1 MDGSLDD
8 PLSKLGRAVTH
19 YHALRALHGGV
30 DHKRYAVTAERSST
44 GLEFSFRIGE
54 IKPLDPSWPLLLGD
68 AYHNLRTALDQLVYQ
83 LHVHHFKGV
92 LPANVE
98 TRSEF
103 PVMIKREPPD
113 SSVISKRGIC
123 RLSQRD
129 KKEIDLLQ
137 PYRGMGVSYP
147 PKRNIWG
154 LRSAVKDA
162 HLIDIIDKHRHLHPS
177 TFAIQA
183 VVRPTLDSSY
193 GFKGEPGFDKELQSG
208 DIVDIWRFDREPP
221 SSVIESYERNGV
233 RTAVVMML
241 ETRRIEVIPHLGGSI
256 HAIGSVINR
265 FADRFPDHVAN
276 IDLSLVRRMDEIL

>member
-1 MDGSLDD
+1 MDSSLDD

-30 DHKRYAVTAERSST
+30 DRKRYAVTAERSST

-83 LHVHHFKGV
+83 LHLRHFKGV
-92 LPANVE
+92 LPANAE
-98 TRSEF
+98 TQSEF
-103 PVMIKREPPD
+103 PVIINPPSRIKPAI
-113 SSVISKRGIC
+113 SSPGIC

-154 LRSAVKDA
+154 LRWALKDV

-193 GFKGEPGFDKELQSG
+193 GFKGEPGFDKELKPG
-208 DIVDIWRFDREPP
+208 GIVDIWRFDREPP

-233 RTAVVMML
+233 RTAVVIML

-265 FADRFPDHVAN
+265 FADRFPDHIAN
-276 IDLSLVRRMDEIL
+276 IDLSSVRRMDEIL